1 MLDLE
6 SITLLFDEKL
16 SPIKDDIKELKEDQ
30 KQVVDLLLAQ
40 ARQDEKINSINE
52 HLQECKDWRKK
63 TEIKIDEKFEEL
75 NEEKLELDKKKEN
88 TLWYIIKILLYIL
101 AGGTVGS
108 ALSKLLLH

>member
-16 SPIKDDIKELKEDQ
+16 SPLKDDIRELKEDQ
-30 KQVVDLLLAQ
+30 KQVVELLLAQ
-40 ARQDEKINSINE
+40 ARQDEKINRINE

-63 TEIKIDEKFEEL
+63 TEVEITEKFDIL
-75 NEEKLELDKKKEN
+75 SEKEFNKEVKKEHY
-88 TLWYIIKILLYIL
+88 LWEIIKILGFIL

-108 ALSKLLLH
+108 AISKLVLY

>member
-16 SPIKDDIKELKEDQ
+16 SPLKEDIKELKDDQ
-30 KQVVDLLLAQ
+30 KQVVELLLIQ
-40 ARQDEKINSINE
+40 TRQDEKINRINE
-52 HLQECKDWRKK
+52 HLQECSEWRKK
-63 TEIKIDEKFEEL
+63 TEIKIEKRFEEI
-75 NEEKLELDKKKEN
+75 NKEKEELDKKKEN

>member
-16 SPIKDDIKELKEDQ
+16 SPIKDDIRELKEDQ

-40 ARQDEKINSINE
+40 ARQDEKINRINE

-63 TEIKIDEKFEEL
+63 TELKIDEKFTSITEKEFIL
-75 NEEKLELDKKKEN
+75 EEKKEHF
-88 TLWYIIKILLYIL
+88 LWGIIKVLGYIL
-101 AGGTVGS
+101 AGSSVGTV
-108 ALSKLLLH
+108 LSKFIFN